1 MKKTG
6 DGRSGR
12 LLGER
17 TLGGLRLGAFL
28 LGAFLLSFSSGSSAA
43 DRSVSVEASV
53 DAMRAGLLDTVELA
67 VTVNTENLSRDLK
80 PQLPALDAFSVL
92 TQRAT
97 TSTSM
102 SMVNGKIS
110 KTKTITYTYTL
121 KPLKKG
127 TFTIDPVSVSYEG
140 VTYKTDPITLTI
152 VEGSVNAGKNR
163 GRNAPGTERQFDP
176 EKMKNDIFILVK
188 PNRSEIYQGEQL
200 FLTYTLF
207 SRYDIDS
214 LSLRESPD
222 FPGFYKED
230 VYSAERL
237 EGKKESFN
245 GKLFETTVL
254 RKVAV
259 FPLRPG
265 SYSPKPLV
273 LEVTLLLKGDDQYS
287 FFEKPYTFMVPS
299 NDIVVEVKPLPPPP
313 GTTGRDFSQIV
324 GELNMGLSK
333 RENTVNTGEATVC
346 YLTLK
351 STGNLNNVSD
361 PGIRLSKRSRVYLSD
376 TITDRVEEN
385 GRTWM
390 IRKFEYTLIPE
401 EGGTLEV
408 SSGELLFFDL
418 GTGNYIFA
426 KSEPIQISVT
436 GRDIF
441 PEKPIISSRKDS
453 SSSDFRY
460 IKGDVRNLRSAGK
473 GPFESPLY
481 YLVHLVLAAATI
493 VLLFMRL
500 NKESLEKNEELFKK
514 KKARSTAME
523 LLSSARARI
532 EKKEYTPAIDLTYQA
547 FLLYLA
553 GKAGKNPREVSLKNV
568 GDIVGSCFETDAQA
582 LKDVR
587 GILEQSIQ
595 LKFSSDSIERARHAE
610 PLHRKALSMIERLE
624 LSSLDNRRRR
634 KKG

>member
-6 DGRSGR
+6 NGRI
-12 LLGER
+12 
-17 TLGGLRLGAFL
+17 GGVFGSFL
-28 LGAFLLSFSSGSSAA
+28 LGVFLVLPLNGSSAA

-53 DAMRAGLLDTVELA
+53 DAMRTGLLDTVELT
-67 VTVNTENLSRDLK
+67 VTVNTENLTRDLK
-80 PQLPALDAFSVL
+80 PQLPALEAFSVL
-92 TQRAT
+92 AQRAT

-110 KTKTITYTYTL
+110 KTKTITYTYIL

-127 TFTIDPVSVSYEG
+127 TYTIDPVSVSYEG

-152 VEGSVNAGKNR
+152 VEGSVNAGKDR
-163 GRNAPGTERQFDP
+163 GRNVPGTEGQIDP
-176 EKMKNDIFILVK
+176 EKIKNDIFILVK

-200 FLTYTLF
+200 FLTYTLY
-207 SRYDIDS
+207 SRHDIDS

-245 GKLFETTVL
+245 GKLYDTTVL

-273 LEVTLLLKGDDQYS
+273 LEVTLLFKGDEPYS
-287 FFEKPYTFMVPS
+287 FFEKPYTFTVPS
-299 NDIVVEVKPLPPPP
+299 NDIAVDVKPLPPN
-313 GTTGRDFSQIV
+313 TTGRDFSQIV
-324 GELNMGLSK
+324 GELSVNLSK

-346 YLTLK
+346 YVTLK
-351 STGNLNNVSD
+351 STGNLNSVSD
-361 PGIRLSKRSRVYLSD
+361 PGIRLSNRCRVYLSD
-376 TITDRVEEN
+376 TKNDRIEEN
-385 GRTWM
+385 GRSYM

-408 SSGELLFFDL
+408 SSGDLLFFDL
-418 GTGNYIFA
+418 GTGSYIVA
-426 KSEPIQISVT
+426 KAEPIQIAVT

-441 PEKPIISSRKDS
+441 PEKPILSSKKDS
-453 SSSDFRY
+453 SDAGFRY
-460 IKGDVRNLRSAGK
+460 IKGNARNLRSAGK
-473 GPFESPLY
+473 APFQSPVY
-481 YLVHLVLAAATI
+481 YLAHLFLAAATI
-493 VLLFMRL
+493 VLLFMRM
-500 NKESLEKNEELFKK
+500 NRESLEKNEELFKK
-514 KKARSTAME
+514 KKAHTTAME

-532 EKKEYTPAIDLTYQA
+532 DKKEYTPAIDLTYQA
-547 FLLYLA
+547 VLFYLA

-568 GDIVGSCFETDAQA
+568 EDIVGRCFEADVETM
-582 LKDVR
+582 KDVR

-595 LKFSSDSIERARHAE
+595 LKFSSGSIERARHAE
-610 PLHRKALSMIERLE
+610 PLHLKALSAIERLE
-624 LSSLDNRRRR
+624 LSSPDNRRRR
-634 KKG
+634 RKG